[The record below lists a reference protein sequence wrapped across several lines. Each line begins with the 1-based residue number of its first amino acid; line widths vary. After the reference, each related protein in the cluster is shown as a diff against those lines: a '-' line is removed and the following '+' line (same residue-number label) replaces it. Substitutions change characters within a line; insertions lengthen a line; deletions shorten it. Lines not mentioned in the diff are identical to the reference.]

1 MLHKSLKIIITI
13 LIFVV
18 SLGGYL
24 LLKKEHITLV
34 VNNNEQIVSTF
45 KSKVKDLLDEN
56 NISYDNDDKIIP
68 NLNSKLKD
76 KMTIKVIDI
85 TKKTEKEF
93 RDIPYDTQIIE
104 DKNIE
109 KGKTQIDTNGQNGKK
124 ELLYETVYHDGKLVE
139 KKLSKEIILK
149 DPINKIVKKGTNEDF
164 IVTSRGSNS
173 RRMIVEATAY
183 AGDGIT
189 STGTT
194 PKWGTIAVDPKIIPY
209 GSKVYIPKFNMTFTA
224 EDCGGAIK
232 GNMIDIFMN
241 SNKEAYKWGR
251 RNIEIYITN

>member
-1 MLHKSLKIIITI
+1 MLHKNLKIIITI

-68 NLNSKLKD
+68 SLNSKLKD

-85 TKKTEKEF
+85 AKKTEKEF

-109 KGKTQIDTNGQNGKK
+109 KGKIQIDADGQNGKK

-149 DPINKIVKKGTNEDF
+149 DPINKIVKKGTNEEF
-164 IVTSRGSNS
+164 IVASRGSNS

-251 RNIEIYITN
+251 HNIEIYITN